1 MNVNLDL
8 IDTSK
13 YRLNS
18 SAINELKMRDK
29 MKKAPVQVE
38 QVDEISESNVTGDTE
53 EKKFLGMPRAVGIT
67 VAVVGGLALIVGGM
81 AIIKKMNNK

>member
-8 IDTSK
+8 IDTSA

-29 MKKAPVQVE
+29 MKKAPVE
-38 QVDEISESNVTGDTE
+38 QVDEIYESNFTGDKD